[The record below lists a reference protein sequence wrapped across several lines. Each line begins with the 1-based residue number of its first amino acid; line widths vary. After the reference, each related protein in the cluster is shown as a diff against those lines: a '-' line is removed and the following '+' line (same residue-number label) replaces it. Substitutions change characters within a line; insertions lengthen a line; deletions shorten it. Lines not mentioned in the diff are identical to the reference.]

1 MPGNVLYLN
10 HKRDKGEIKMLMR
23 CEVEEMYDEYRW
35 ECEEKGLEPKSLED
49 WWEELV
55 EGI

>member
-1 MPGNVLYLN
+1 
-10 HKRDKGEIKMLMR
+10 MLMR

-35 ECEEKGLEPKSLED
+35 ECEEEGLESKSLED
-49 WWEELV
+49 WWNELV

>member
-1 MPGNVLYLN
+1 MPGSVLYLN
-10 HKRDKGEIKMLMR
+10 HKRDKGEIKMLMN

-35 ECEEKGLEPKSLED
+35 ECEEEGLKPKSLED
-49 WWEELV
+49 WWNELV